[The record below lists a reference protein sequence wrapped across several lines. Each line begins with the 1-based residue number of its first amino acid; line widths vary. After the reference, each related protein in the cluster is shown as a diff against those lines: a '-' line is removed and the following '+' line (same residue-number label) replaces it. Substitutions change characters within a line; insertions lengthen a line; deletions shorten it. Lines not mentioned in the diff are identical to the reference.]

1 MNFKKIGIFILYL
14 LPWFIS
20 AILFRSD
27 QSYYNSL
34 NKPFFAPPSWL
45 FAIIWPILY
54 LLITYSIFNIYNNSN
69 KEYKKTLLI
78 NYISNQL
85 FSFFF
90 FTIKSPFLAFVDT
103 VIVLVSSIILYRN
116 INRNQEKYSKYLIP
130 YIIWNIYALILI
142 FSILIMN

>member
-1 MNFKKIGIFILYL
+1 MNFKKIVRFFIFL

-20 AILFRSD
+20 ALIFRSD
-27 QSYYNSL
+27 TSYYNSL
-34 NKPFFAPPSWL
+34 SRPFFAPPPFL
-45 FAIIWPILY
+45 FGIVWPILY
-54 LLITYSIFNIYNNSN
+54 LLIAYTIYNTWDS
-69 KEYKKTLLI
+69 KDDGYKLSLLI

-90 FTIKSPFLAFVDT
+90 FTIKTNFLAFIDT
-103 VIVLVSSIILYRN
+103 IIVLVSSIYFYRN
-116 INRNQEKYSKYLIP
+116 VKNIDEKYSKYLIP